1 MKKRMNWVGI
11 ALFAA
16 VFCTGVAELLASP
29 PASAAGSQCWQV
41 DCNTCCRIGGGKV
54 ICTQRAC
61 V

>member
-1 MKKRMNWVGI
+1 MRKRMNWV
-11 ALFAA
+11 ATFLFAA

-29 PASAAGSQCWQV
+29 PASAAGSCYKV
-41 DCNTCCRIGGGKV
+41 DCNICCPIGGGKV

>member
-1 MKKRMNWVGI
+1 MKRFVGALIVI
-11 ALFAA
+11 ALFL
-16 VFCTGVAELLASP
+16 GVGVGALLLAST
-29 PASAAGSQCWQV
+29 PASAATSTCWQV

>member
-1 MKKRMNWVGI
+1 MRKRMRWVGVV
-11 ALFAA
+11 LFAA

-29 PASAAGSQCWQV
+29 PASAASNCWQV
-41 DCNTCCRIGGGKV
+41 ECNTCCRIGGGKV